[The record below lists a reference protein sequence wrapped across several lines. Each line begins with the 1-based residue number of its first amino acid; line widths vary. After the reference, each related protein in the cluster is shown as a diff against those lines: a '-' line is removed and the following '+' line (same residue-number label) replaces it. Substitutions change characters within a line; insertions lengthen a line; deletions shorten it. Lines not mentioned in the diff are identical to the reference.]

1 MEKKMITDLHKVDA
15 FKANGMYPSAQLPNQ
30 ILLFDNMDGRNP
42 FLPMVSKSNKLWQ
55 VTIHCQLE
63 GEANLKINNKEV
75 TVKKNQI
82 LITHEECV
90 VEFLYASED
99 SKFYTYVIYPE
110 TLQDIFTDI
119 HLNYNKAQF
128 CYSYKVG
135 DMTEDDAQYF
145 LNIYNEIKTDIQ
157 KPEYRFQ
164 SYYARY
170 FLNIVYV
177 YIINKF
183 YSNADMQADP
193 SSRQYD
199 MFCKF
204 MDALNKHADRE
215 RSVQFYAKLLG
226 ITSKYLSFVCL
237 QYSQRN
243 ASSWIDEYVVA
254 KARALQNVHHYN
266 IKRISQELNF
276 ISPSSFTRFFK
287 RVTGN
292 PPTRI

>member
-1 MEKKMITDLHKVDA
+1 MEKKMITDLHKIDA
-15 FKANGMYPSAQLPNQ
+15 FKANGMFPSAQLPNE
-30 ILLFDNMDGRNP
+30 ILLFDNIDGRNP
-42 FLPMVSKSNKLWQ
+42 FLPLVARANKLWQ
-55 VTIHCQLE
+55 TTIYFQLE
-63 GEANLKINNKEV
+63 GEASLRINNKDV
-75 TVKKNQI
+75 IVRKNQL
-82 LITHEECV
+82 LITHEECI
-90 VEFLYASED
+90 VEFINATDD
-99 SKFYTYVIYPE
+99 SKFYCYVIYPD
-110 TLQDIFTDI
+110 TMQDIFTDI
-119 HLNYNKAQF
+119 HLNYNKSRF
-128 CYSYKVG
+128 SYSYKVG
-135 DMTEDDAQYF
+135 DMSKENVEYF
-145 LNIYNEIKTDIQ
+145 LDIYEEIKRDMQ
-157 KPEYRFQ
+157 MPEYQ
-164 SYYARY
+164 YQLNYSRY

-183 YSNADMQADP
+183 YSDADMQADP

-204 MDALNKHADRE
+204 MDALNKHADSE
-215 RSVQFYAKLLG
+215 RSVQFYANLLG

-237 QYSQRN
+237 QYSKRN

>member
-15 FKANGMYPSAQLPNQ
+15 FKANGMFPSAQLPNE
-30 ILLFDNMDGRNP
+30 ILLFDNIDGRNP
-42 FLPMVSKSNKLWQ
+42 FLPLVARANKLWQ
-55 VTIHCQLE
+55 TTIYFQLE
-63 GEANLKINNKEV
+63 GEASLRINNKDV
-75 TVKKNQI
+75 IVRKNQL
-82 LITHEECV
+82 LITHEECI
-90 VEFLYASED
+90 VEFINATDD
-99 SKFYTYVIYPE
+99 SKFYCYVIYPD
-110 TLQDIFTDI
+110 TMQDIFTDI
-119 HLNYNKAQF
+119 YLNYNKSRF
-128 CYSYKVG
+128 SYSYKVG
-135 DMTEDDAQYF
+135 DMSKENVEYF
-145 LNIYNEIKTDIQ
+145 LDIYEEVKRDMQ
-157 KPEYRFQ
+157 MPEYQ
-164 SYYARY
+164 YQLNYSRY

-183 YSNADMQADP
+183 YSDADMQADP

-204 MDALNKHADRE
+204 MDALNKHADSE
-215 RSVQFYAKLLG
+215 RSVQFYANLLG

-237 QYSQRN
+237 QYSKRN

-287 RVTGN
+287 RVTGA
-292 PPTRI
+292 PPTK

>member
-1 MEKKMITDLHKVDA
+1 MEKKMISDLHKVDA
-15 FKANGMYPSAQLPNQ
+15 FKSNGMFPSAQIPNQ
-30 ILLFDNMDGRNP
+30 ILLFDNLEGRNP
-42 FLPMVSKSNKLWQ
+42 FLPMVARANKLWQ
-55 VTIHCQLE
+55 VTIHYQLE
-63 GEANLKINNKEV
+63 GEANLRINNKEV
-75 TVKKNQI
+75 KVSKQQI
-82 LITHEECV
+82 LITHEECI
-90 VEFLYASED
+90 VEFLGATED
-99 SKFYTYVIYPE
+99 SKFFTYVIYPE
-110 TLQDIFTDI
+110 TLYDIFTDI
-119 HLNYNKAQF
+119 HLNYNKSQF
-128 CYSYKVG
+128 SYSYKVG
-135 DMTEDDAQYF
+135 DMAAEDMEYF
-145 LNIYNEIKTDIQ
+145 LEIYNDIKNDMLM
-157 KPEYRFQ
+157 PEYKYQ
-164 SYYARY
+164 SNYARY

-183 YSNADMQADP
+183 YSNADMHADP

-237 QYSQRN
+237 QYSHRN

-287 RVTGN
+287 RVTGA
-292 PPTRI
+292 PPTK

>member
-1 MEKKMITDLHKVDA
+1 MEKKMISDIHQIDV
-15 FKANGMYPSAQLPNQ
+15 FKLNGMIPSAQIPNQ
-30 ILLFDNMDGRNP
+30 ILLFDNFDGRNP
-42 FLPMVSKSNKLWQ
+42 FIPLAGKIGNKLWQ
-55 VTIHCQLE
+55 VTIYCQLE
-63 GEANLKINNKEV
+63 GSVDFRINNKEL
-75 TVKKNQI
+75 TVQKNQI
-82 LITHEECV
+82 LITHEECIF
-90 VEFLYASED
+90 EFIKSSPD

-110 TLQDIFTDI
+110 TLYDIFSDI
-119 HLNYNKAQF
+119 HLNYNKSQYS
-128 CYSYKVG
+128 YSYKLG
-135 DMTEDDAQYF
+135 DMKPENVEYF
-145 LNIYNEIKTDIQ
+145 LGIYMDTKKDMLM
-157 KPEYRFQ
+157 PEYKYQ
-164 SYYARY
+164 DSYARF

-183 YSNADMQADP
+183 YANADMQADP

-204 MDALNKHADRE
+204 MDALNKHADKE
-215 RSVQFYAKLLG
+215 RSVQYYAKLLG

-287 RVTGN
+287 RVTGA
-292 PPTRI
+292 PPTK